1 MFCQT
6 ASGEEAWFESNAA
19 FETDCDN
26 DFHSVNEGK
35 FTYHKLSQNNFGIS
49 GVLRPHHQHKTLVQ
63 TQTLVG
69 VFRAAIFCVPSVKVI
84 YV

>member
-26 DFHSVNEGK
+26 DFHSVNEGVGV
-35 FTYHKLSQNNFGIS
+35 YQS

-63 TQTLVG
+63 TQTLVS
-69 VFRAAIFCVPSVKVI
+69 VFQAAIFCVPSVLVLD
-84 YV
+84 VREEGF